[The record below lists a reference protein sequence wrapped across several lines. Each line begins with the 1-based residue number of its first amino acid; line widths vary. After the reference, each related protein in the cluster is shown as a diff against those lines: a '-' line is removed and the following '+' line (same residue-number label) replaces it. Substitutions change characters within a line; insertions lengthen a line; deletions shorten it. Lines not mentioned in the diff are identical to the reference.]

1 MRKAYRIISI
11 EAADIY
17 RHEQENGVSV
27 GYKMPENKSDDYFR
41 LFKIYLDNSLDSVEL
56 ENAYKRVYRKK
67 FSFQDKYKRDYTL
80 AVINL
85 KFNYTYKSQ
94 EGKPVKIKDL
104 RSHFYQNRFYLD
116 GVHYV
121 RYKRSAGSSRE
132 GKCLFIDERLYK
144 AMDKWSSCGLKVQ
157 TDLASWESYKALSLS
172 SIKGT
177 VQIPLDGILF
187 VPDYKSIFTEEVVSV
202 ELKDGKL
209 VAEQKQTEIINDI
222 WDGESLLDES
232 VFENGYT
239 DNFTNPVTVEK
250 FGGKYY
256 MTFGFSSSIGYLNLN
271 LDGKEVG
278 KTSEKKDGWT
288 YVTYTLSE
296 NNLKSKLSFSAY
308 INAMS
313 REMSFSATLNLSL
326 SEKTSDTVRNL
337 GERPAEFVPVIST
350 KAAAEYSL
358 KVGTVFP
365 IPEASATLGN
375 EDSLVVITAVFGNE
389 PIDVSG
395 GKLTLGNVGEYKI
408 IYKATNS
415 RYKTSLGN
423 DSFSEYVVTVHAVT
437 GENDIVKFRDTNQVL
452 PEKAGI
458 LAGKVTEGS
467 GVYEKAASA
476 MKKIADNFE
485 VYSAEFL
492 SEDGEVITLSG
503 KVELLFRADDYFDR
517 TKAEVYYMDENGELT
532 RLSASGYGRYVA
544 TETDKTGTFIVCIPG
559 VAFRMPMW
567 GYALILAGAVVVLAG
582 IVVTIIVVTKRKK
595 RMKNS

>member
-1 MRKAYRIISI
+1 MVKFKKIF
-11 EAADIY
+11 AAVVAI
-17 RHEQENGVSV
+17 
-27 GYKMPENKSDDYFR
+27 FA
-41 LFKIYLDNSLDSVEL
+41 LIL
-56 ENAYKRVYRKK
+56 
-67 FSFQDKYKRDYTL
+67 
-80 AVINL
+80 
-85 KFNYTYKSQ
+85 
-94 EGKPVKIKDL
+94 
-104 RSHFYQNRFYLD
+104 
-116 GVHYV
+116 
-121 RYKRSAGSSRE
+121 
-132 GKCLFIDERLYK
+132 
-144 AMDKWSSCGLKVQ
+144 CGLFQSVSISYAASEQ
-157 TDLASWESYKALSLS
+157 VISGGDGTYTVPVNLDLKMGA
-172 SIKGT
+172 
-177 VQIPLDGILF
+177 
-187 VPDYKSIFTEEVVSV
+187 
-202 ELKDGKL
+202 
-209 VAEQKQTEIINDI
+209 
-222 WDGESLLDES
+222 
-232 VFENGYT
+232 

-256 MTFGFSSSIGYLNLN
+256 ITFGFSSSIGYLNLN

-375 EDSLVVITAVFGNE
+375 EDSPVVITAVFGNE
-389 PIDVSG
+389 PVDVSG

-415 RYKTSLGN
+415 QYKTSLGN
-423 DSFSEYVVTVHAVT
+423 DSFSEYIVTVHSIT
-437 GENDIVKFRDTNQVL
+437 GENDIVKFRDTNNVL

-458 LAGKVTEGS
+458 IAGKVTEGS
-467 GVYEKAASA
+467 DVYEKAASA

-492 SEDGEVITLSG
+492 NGDGEIITLSG

-517 TKAEVYYMDENGELT
+517 TKAEVYYMDDNGSLT
-532 RLSASGYGRYVA
+532 KLSASGYGRYVV

-567 GYALILAGAVVVLAG
+567 GYVLILVGAVVVLAG

-595 RMKNS
+595 RMKKS

>member
-1 MRKAYRIISI
+1 MVK
-11 EAADIY
+11 
-17 RHEQENGVSV
+17 
-27 GYKMPENKSDDYFR
+27 
-41 LFKIYLDNSLDSVEL
+41 FKKIFV
-56 ENAYKRVYRKK
+56 AGI
-67 FSFQDKYKRDYTL
+67 
-80 AVINL
+80 AVFALIL
-85 KFNYTYKSQ
+85 
-94 EGKPVKIKDL
+94 
-104 RSHFYQNRFYLD
+104 
-116 GVHYV
+116 
-121 RYKRSAGSSRE
+121 
-132 GKCLFIDERLYK
+132 
-144 AMDKWSSCGLKVQ
+144 CGLFQSVSISYAASEQ
-157 TDLASWESYKALSLS
+157 VISGGDGTYTVPVNLDLKMGA
-172 SIKGT
+172 
-177 VQIPLDGILF
+177 
-187 VPDYKSIFTEEVVSV
+187 
-202 ELKDGKL
+202 
-209 VAEQKQTEIINDI
+209 
-222 WDGESLLDES
+222 
-232 VFENGYT
+232 

-296 NNLKSKLSFSAY
+296 NNLKSKLFFSAY

-313 REMSFSATLNLSL
+313 REMNFTATLNLS
-326 SEKTSDTVRNL
+326 SSDKTSETVRDL

-365 IPEASATLGN
+365 IPEATAKLGN
-375 EDSLVVITAVFGNE
+375 EDSSVVITAVFGNDSV
-389 PIDVSG
+389 DVSG

-415 RYKTSLGN
+415 QYKTSLGN

-437 GENDIVKFRDTNQVL
+437 GENAIVKFRDTNHVL

-458 LAGKVTEGS
+458 LAGKVTDGS
-467 GVYEKAASA
+467 EVYEKAASA

-492 SEDGEVITLSG
+492 SKDGEAITLSD

-532 RLSASGYGRYVA
+532 KLSASGYGRYVVA
-544 TETDKTGTFIVCIPG
+544 ETDKTGTFIVCIPG
-559 VAFRMPMW
+559 VAFHMPMW
-567 GYALILAGAVVVLAG
+567 GYALILTAAVVILAG
-582 IVVTIIVVTKRKK
+582 SIVLSLRSRNRRRTRHRKASDRTVYSK
-595 RMKNS
+595 

>member
-1 MRKAYRIISI
+1 MVK
-11 EAADIY
+11 
-17 RHEQENGVSV
+17 
-27 GYKMPENKSDDYFR
+27 
-41 LFKIYLDNSLDSVEL
+41 FKKIFV
-56 ENAYKRVYRKK
+56 
-67 FSFQDKYKRDYTL
+67 
-80 AVINL
+80 AVVAIFAL
-85 KFNYTYKSQ
+85 
-94 EGKPVKIKDL
+94 IL
-104 RSHFYQNRFYLD
+104 
-116 GVHYV
+116 
-121 RYKRSAGSSRE
+121 
-132 GKCLFIDERLYK
+132 
-144 AMDKWSSCGLKVQ
+144 CGLFQSVSISYAASEQ
-157 TDLASWESYKALSLS
+157 VISGGDGTYTVPVNLDLKMGA
-172 SIKGT
+172 
-177 VQIPLDGILF
+177 
-187 VPDYKSIFTEEVVSV
+187 
-202 ELKDGKL
+202 
-209 VAEQKQTEIINDI
+209 
-222 WDGESLLDES
+222 
-232 VFENGYT
+232 

-256 MTFGFSSSIGYLNLN
+256 ITFGFSSSIGYLNLN

-288 YVTYTLSE
+288 YCTYTLSE

-313 REMSFSATLNLSL
+313 REMSFSATLNLSS

-365 IPEASATLGN
+365 IPEASANLGN
-375 EDSLVVITAVFGNE
+375 ENCSVTTSAYYGDEAVD
-389 PIDVSG
+389 ISD
-395 GKLTLGNVGEYKI
+395 GKLVLDKVGTYKLV
-408 IYKATNS
+408 YKAINS
-415 RYKTSLGN
+415 QYKTSSGN
-423 DSFSEYVVTVHAVT
+423 DSFSEYVVTIRSAA
-437 GENDIVKFRDTNQVL
+437 GENDIVKFRDANNVL
-452 PEKAGI
+452 PEKTGI

-532 RLSASGYGRYVA
+532 RLSASGYGRYVV

-559 VAFRMPMW
+559 VAFHMPMW
-567 GYALILAGAVVVLAG
+567 GYALILAGAVVLIAAA
-582 IVVTIIVVTKRKK
+582 IVVTIVLVKK
-595 RMKNS
+595 KKKKAKAA

>member
-1 MRKAYRIISI
+1 MVKFKKIFAAQIAVFALILCALFQSVSISY
-11 EAADIY
+11 AAS
-17 RHEQENGVSV
+17 EQVISGGDGTYTVPVNLDL
-27 GYKMPENKSDDYFR
+27 KMG
-41 LFKIYLDNSLDSVEL
+41 
-56 ENAYKRVYRKK
+56 A
-67 FSFQDKYKRDYTL
+67 
-80 AVINL
+80 
-85 KFNYTYKSQ
+85 
-94 EGKPVKIKDL
+94 
-104 RSHFYQNRFYLD
+104 
-116 GVHYV
+116 
-121 RYKRSAGSSRE
+121 
-132 GKCLFIDERLYK
+132 
-144 AMDKWSSCGLKVQ
+144 
-157 TDLASWESYKALSLS
+157 
-172 SIKGT
+172 
-177 VQIPLDGILF
+177 
-187 VPDYKSIFTEEVVSV
+187 
-202 ELKDGKL
+202 
-209 VAEQKQTEIINDI
+209 
-222 WDGESLLDES
+222 
-232 VFENGYT
+232 

-256 MTFGFSSSIGYLNLN
+256 MTFGFSSAIGYLNLN

-288 YVTYTLSE
+288 YYTYTLSE

-313 REMSFSATLNLSL
+313 REMSFSATLNLS
-326 SEKTSDTVRNL
+326 SSKKTSETVRDL

-365 IPEASATLGN
+365 IPEASAKLGN
-375 EDSLVVITAVFGNE
+375 EDSPVVITAVFGKE
-389 PIDVSG
+389 PVDVSG
-395 GKLTLGNVGEYKI
+395 GKLALSNVGEYKI

-437 GENDIVKFRDTNQVL
+437 GENDIVKFRDTTYVL

-476 MKKIADNFE
+476 MKTIADNFE

-532 RLSASGYGRYVA
+532 RLSASGYGRYVV

-567 GYALILAGAVVVLAG
+567 GYALILAGAAVILAG
-582 IVVTIIVVTKRKK
+582 VIVTIIVVAKRKK
-595 RMKNS
+595 RIKNS